1 VSGAFAIKV
10 DLDELNAS
18 IGAMEEDVEAA
29 ARPAA
34 QAGAEV
40 LYRAVQRNVQALGSV
55 TGNLQAAIYQ
65 AYVERES
72 GPGHAKY
79 DISWNHRKAPHG
91 HLLEN
96 GFIQK
101 YKAYVGSDGHWYTN
115 KKAPLPTPI
124 QRPAKAFVRSA
135 AALIPEA
142 EAAME
147 AKFFEAVGGEL

>member
-1 VSGAFAIKV
+1 MTNPLVRL
-10 DLDELNAS
+10 DLDEINS
-18 IGAMEEDVEAA
+18 WVGALEEDVERA

-40 LYRAVQRNVQALGSV
+40 LYRAVKRNVQALGRV
-55 TGNLQAAIYQ
+55 TGNLDSSIYQ
-65 AYVERES
+65 AYVDKES

-101 YKAYVGSDGHWYTN
+101 YKVYLGSDGHWYTR
-115 KKAPLPTPI
+115 KDLPLPTPV

-135 AALIPEA
+135 AASIPEA

-147 AKFFEAVGGEL
+147 AKFFEIVGGEL

>member
-1 VSGAFAIKV
+1 MSTSLIRV
-10 DLDELNAS
+10 DLDDMNAS
-18 IGAMEEDVEAA
+18 IGAMEEDVERA
-29 ARPAA
+29 ARPTA

-40 LYRAVQRNVQALGSV
+40 LYRAVLRNVRALGRV
-55 TGNLQAAIYQ
+55 TGNLESSVYQ
-65 AYVERES
+65 AFVAKES
-72 GPGHAKY
+72 GAGFAKY

-101 YKAYVGSDGHWYTN
+101 FKVYLGKDGRWYTN
-115 KKAPLPTPI
+115 KKAPLPTPV

-135 AALIPEA
+135 AASIPEA

-147 AKFFEAVGGEL
+147 AKFFELVGGEL